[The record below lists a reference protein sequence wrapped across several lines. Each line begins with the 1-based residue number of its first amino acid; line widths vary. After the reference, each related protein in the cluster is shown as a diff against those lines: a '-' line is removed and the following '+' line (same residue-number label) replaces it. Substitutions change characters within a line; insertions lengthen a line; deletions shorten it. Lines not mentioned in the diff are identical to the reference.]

1 MTSVDWSMQKS
12 RFSLSYIE
20 AVASACGFQVVEPRV
35 DRDSVDGILMADF
48 GRRPR
53 IEFQAKAT
61 SQDIRR
67 ADGLHFPLEIK
78 NYNDLRV
85 EAINPRI
92 LIVLLMPDDNVD
104 WLNQTPNELALL
116 HCAYWK
122 CLEAE
127 PNTQNKNTV
136 TVHLPEIFSSQ
147 QLTEMMQRT
156 ERGEV
161 LC

>member
-1 MTSVDWSMQKS
+1 MSTVDWSMQKS

-20 AVASACGFQVVEPRV
+20 AVASACGYQVVEPKI

-61 SQDIRR
+61 SQNILRT
-67 ADGLHFPLEIK
+67 DGLHFPLEVK
-78 NYNDLRV
+78 NYNDLRIQ
-85 EAINPRI
+85 AINPRI
-92 LIVLLMPDDNVD
+92 LVVLLMPDDTTD
-104 WLNQTPNELALL
+104 WIDQTENELAL
-116 HCAYWK
+116 HYCAYWR

-127 PNTQNKNTV
+127 PETGNNNTITI
-136 TVHLPEIFSSQ
+136 HLAEIFGTK

-156 ERGEV
+156 ERGEA